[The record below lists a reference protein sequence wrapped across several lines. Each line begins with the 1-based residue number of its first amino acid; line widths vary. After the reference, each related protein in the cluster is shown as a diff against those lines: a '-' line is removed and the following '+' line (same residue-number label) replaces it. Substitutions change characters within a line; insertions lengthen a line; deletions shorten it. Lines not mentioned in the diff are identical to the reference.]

1 MNNMYSVSLLDDWD
15 RTVGM
20 WRVETKKEAEELKE
34 YIEKKVID
42 MGLEYKFSS
51 CDIEEVKDGDKE
63 IIDEFFE
70 DIKKEFEE
78 KRNEN
83 YVSPLAD
90 VVDKFDTT
98 AVDFSEMF
106 KECK

>member
-34 YIEKKVID
+34 YIDKKVID

-51 CDIEEVKDGDKE
+51 CDIEEVEDGDKE
-63 IIDEFFE
+63 IIDDFFE

-78 KRNEN
+78 ERNEN
-83 YVSPLAD
+83 YISPLSD
-90 VVDKFDTT
+90 VIDKVNMT
-98 AVDFSEMF
+98 AIDFSEMF

>member
-20 WRVETKKEAEELKE
+20 WRVKTKKEAEELKE

-42 MGLEYKFSS
+42 MELEYKFSS

-70 DIKKEFEE
+70 DIKKEFKEE
-78 KRNEN
+78 RNEN
-83 YVSPLAD
+83 YVSPLKD
-90 VVDKFDTT
+90 VVDKVDITYM
-98 AVDFSEMF
+98 DFSAMF

>member
-1 MNNMYSVSLLDDWD
+1 MYNLSLLDDWD

-34 YIEKKVID
+34 YIDKKVID
-42 MGLEYKFSS
+42 MGFEYKFSS
-51 CDIEEVKDGDKE
+51 CDIDEVKDGDKE

-78 KRNEN
+78 ERNEN
-83 YVSPLAD
+83 YVSQLAD
-90 VVDKFDTT
+90 VVDKVDTT

-106 KECK
+106 KDCK

>member
-1 MNNMYSVSLLDDWD
+1 MYNVSLLDDWD

-20 WRVETKKEAEELKE
+20 WQVETKKEAEELKE
-34 YIEKKVID
+34 YIEKKVKD
-42 MGLEYKFSS
+42 MGFEYKFSS
-51 CDIEEVKDGDKE
+51 CDIDEVKDGNKE

-70 DIKKEFEE
+70 DIKKEVEE
-78 KRNEN
+78 ERNEN

>member
-20 WRVETKKEAEELKE
+20 WRVGTKKEAEELKE
-34 YIEKKVID
+34 YIDKKVID
-42 MGLEYKFSS
+42 MGFEYKFSS
-51 CDIEEVKDGDKE
+51 CDIEEVEDGDKE
-63 IIDEFFE
+63 IIDDFFE

-78 KRNEN
+78 ERNEN
-83 YVSPLAD
+83 YISPLAE
-90 VVDKFDTT
+90 VVDKVDITYM
-98 AVDFSEMF
+98 DFSAMF

>member
-1 MNNMYSVSLLDDWD
+1 MNNMYNVSLLDDWD
-15 RTVGM
+15 RTVEM

-34 YIEKKVID
+34 YIDKKVKD
-42 MGLEYKFSS
+42 MGFEYKFSS
-51 CDIEEVKDGDKE
+51 CDIDKVEDGDKE

-78 KRNEN
+78 ERNEN
-83 YVSPLAD
+83 YVSLVAD
-90 VVDKFDTT
+90 VVDKVDTT

>member
-1 MNNMYSVSLLDDWD
+1 MYSVSLLDDWD

-51 CDIEEVKDGDKE
+51 CDIEEVEDGDKE

-70 DIKKEFEE
+70 DIKKEVEE

-83 YVSPLAD
+83 YVSPLKD
-90 VVDKFDTT
+90 IVNKVGITDM
-98 AVDFSEMF
+98 DFSEMF

>member
-34 YIEKKVID
+34 YIEKKVKD
-42 MGLEYKFSS
+42 MRLEYKFSS
-51 CDIEEVKDGDKE
+51 CDIEEVEDGDKE
-63 IIDEFFE
+63 IIDDFFE

-78 KRNEN
+78 ERNEN
-83 YVSPLAD
+83 YVSPLKD
-90 VVDKFDTT
+90 VVNKVGITDM
-98 AVDFSEMF
+98 DFSEMF
-106 KECK
+106 KNCK

>member
-1 MNNMYSVSLLDDWD
+1 MNNMYNVSLLDDWD
-15 RTVGM
+15 RTVWM

-34 YIEKKVID
+34 YIDKKVID
-42 MGLEYKFSS
+42 MGFEYKFSS
-51 CDIEEVKDGDKE
+51 CDIDEVKDGDKE

-70 DIKKEFEE
+70 DIKKEVEE
-78 KRNEN
+78 ERNEN

-90 VVDKFDTT
+90 VVDKVDTT
-98 AVDFSEMF
+98 AIDFSEMF

>member
-20 WRVETKKEAEELKE
+20 WRVGTKKEAEKLKE
-34 YIEKKVID
+34 YIEKKIID

-51 CDIEEVKDGDKE
+51 CDIEEVKDADKE

-70 DIKKEFEE
+70 DIKKEVEE
-78 KRNEN
+78 ERNEN
-83 YVSPLAD
+83 YVSPLKD
-90 VVDKFDTT
+90 IVNKVGITDM
-98 AVDFSEMF
+98 DFSEMF